1 MNLNNQKAEVV
12 MIELNQSRRLGSV
25 FILSG
30 TAIGAGMLA
39 LPLVSAQVGFWAMM
53 GLLFINF
60 LVVVLAALITLEANL
75 LVEPGCSLYTMA
87 VRVLGRWGRLFA
99 ILSPLLLFY
108 SLMAAYLAGGG
119 SLVFQYFG
127 HSTMA
132 SPQVCVI
139 IFTVFSGAFVYF
151 STRSVDLLSR
161 LLFSVMMLAFAAA
174 LITLFPAVDE
184 QNLVYHP
191 IHWEPALVAIPVI
204 FTSFGFH
211 GSIPSIILYLKSDTR
226 RIGTVLILGAVVPL
240 AVYILWLLVATGVL
254 SDQAFIQLSES
265 GESAGGL
272 VRELSDVV
280 AGNQLK
286 LFLHVFSDLA
296 LLTSFLG
303 VSLGLFDYLAS
314 LLQRKNNW
322 FGRLQTAFVTFIPP
336 VIFALCYPEGFIVA
350 LGYASVALAI
360 LAILLP
366 VLIVGK
372 LRIVKKHQSEN
383 YRAPGG
389 KFSLILCFFFGCLV
403 IFTQIMISIELLA

>member
-1 MNLNNQKAEVV
+1 MAEH
-12 MIELNQSRRLGSV
+12 NQSRCLGSV

-30 TAIGAGMLA
+30 TAVGAGMLA
-39 LPLVSAQVGFWAMM
+39 LPLVSAQLGFWVML
-53 GLLFINF
+53 GLLATNF

-75 LVEPGCSLYTMA
+75 QIDPGCSLYSMA
-87 VRVLGRWGRLFA
+87 ARVLGRWGKVLA
-99 ILSPLLLFY
+99 VISPLLLFY

-119 SLVFQYFG
+119 SLVYQYLGDSVAFG
-127 HSTMA
+127 
-132 SPQVCVI
+132 PQFSVI
-139 IFTVFSGAFVYF
+139 VFTVFAGAFVYF

-161 LLFSVMMLAFAAA
+161 LLFTLMMLAFIAA
-174 LITLFPAVDE
+174 LLTLFPEVSH
-184 QNLVYHP
+184 QNLTYESVQ
-191 IHWEPALVAIPVI
+191 WWPAIIAIPVI

-226 RIGTVLILGAVVPL
+226 RVGAVFVLGALVPL
-240 AVYILWLLVATGVL
+240 LVYIFWLYVATGVL
-254 SDQAFIQLSES
+254 SQQSLIQLTES

-272 VRELSDVV
+272 VRELTNAVGGS
-280 AGNQLK
+280 QLK

-314 LLQRKNNW
+314 LLQRDNSW
-322 FGRLQTAFVTFIPP
+322 LGRLQTASVTFIPP
-336 VIFALCYPEGFIVA
+336 VIFALCYPEGFILA

-366 VLIVGK
+366 VLIVTK
-372 LRIVKKHQSEN
+372 IRKDKKYPTGS

-389 KFSLILCFFFGCLV
+389 KPGLILCFFFGCLV
-403 IFTQIMISIELLA
+403 IFAQFMISLGFFT

>member
-1 MNLNNQKAEVV
+1 
-12 MIELNQSRRLGSV
+12 MIELTQSRRLGSV

-39 LPLVSAQVGFWAMM
+39 LPLVSAQVGFWFMLV
-53 GLLFINF
+53 LLAINF

-87 VRVLGRWGRLFA
+87 VRVLGRWGRLLA

-119 SLVFQYFG
+119 SLVYQYFG
-127 HSTMA
+127 DSTA
-132 SPQVCVI
+132 VSPQLSVI
-139 IFTVFSGAFVYF
+139 IFTLFAGAFVYF

-161 LLFSVMMLAFAAA
+161 LLFSVMMLAFIAA
-174 LITLFPAVDE
+174 LFTLFPAVDE
-184 QNLVYHP
+184 ENLVYQS
-191 IHWEPALVAIPVI
+191 IQWGPALVAIPVI

-211 GSIPSIILYLKSDTR
+211 GSIPSIILYLKSDTC
-226 RIGTVLILGAVVPL
+226 RISTVLVLGAVVPL
-240 AVYILWLLVATGVL
+240 IVYILWLLVATGVL
-254 SDQAFIQLSES
+254 SNQSFSQLTET

-272 VRELSDVV
+272 VRELSD
-280 AGNQLK
+280 AASGQQLK

-314 LLQRKNNW
+314 LLQRENSW
-322 FGRLQTAFVTFIPP
+322 FGRLQTASVTFIPP
-336 VIFALCYPEGFIVA
+336 VIFALCYPEGFILA

-372 LRIVKKHQSEN
+372 LRKGKKQQSGI

-389 KFSLILCFFFGCLV
+389 KSSLILCFFFGCLV
-403 IFTQIMISIELLA
+403 IFTQIMISLELLA